1 MNTHTRTHTM
11 GIPTPAR
18 RQPASPSLLSGSA
31 ERCQAPPRHAPTA
44 TRAERGQQWEG
55 VQFAGKH
62 TPALT
67 PGQTRPKQR
76 EWVQRPHAG
85 SPENRADRGCFPR
98 GSERTGGIPNPGGRL
113 APASGDEAPRGGGT
127 PRRAHPEEPGLAERP
142 GGSHPGTPRPPWDL
156 GYRRLRR
163 GPRRLLCGA
172 GEVGLAAR
180 AVRRHLPALAD
191 PNASSERQLRVQPS
205 RRRAALNP
213 RRSGDAGARSRA
225 AAAAAALP
233 PPPRRRPRRLNPL
246 RAGASPAAAWS
257 PPGATSHQPA
267 P

>member
-31 ERCQAPPRHAPTA
+31 ERCQASPSPRHAPTA

-98 GSERTGGIPNPGGRL
+98 GSERTGGIPKPGGHL

-127 PRRAHPEEPGLAERP
+127 PRTAHPEEPGLAA
-142 GGSHPGTPRPPWDL
+142 PRGLPPRNPAPTL
-156 GYRRLRR
+156 
-163 GPRRLLCGA
+163 GPR
-172 GEVGLAAR
+172 
-180 AVRRHLPALAD
+180 
-191 PNASSERQLRVQPS
+191 
-205 RRRAALNP
+205 
-213 RRSGDAGARSRA
+213 
-225 AAAAAALP
+225 LP
-233 PPPRRRPRRLNPL
+233 PPPPGPSPPPLRRGRSRARSSRRPSPSSCSSGSECEL
-246 RAGASPAAAWS
+246 GAAAPGSALPAAG
-257 PPGATSHQPA
+257 GA
-267 P
+267 